1 MSGLQLWSELFDK
14 STVNIIQLDGGEF
27 WFQVSHVCKLLGHTN
42 PTVALQSHTDDD
54 ERQQLDIGKHEL
66 VNFVSESGLYG
77 LILGSNKPQ
86 AKKFKRWLRRD
97 VLPKL
102 RASGGYLMP
111 SATSEQIEALKA
123 EHQALQKE
131 NLQLNQRVEDLEV
144 SQNELI
150 EASYSVFLLVMKIA
164 PVLIEWSIDLIPSI
178 RRGFEVKASKAYF
191 QSITFRMTSGLQK
204 LVDIDDYV
212 RKLERLNFDRWD
224 LQAETLQEKKS
235 VFDSFLTQ
243 LAKLQR

>member
-1 MSGLQLWSELFDK
+1 MELLSKFRQSDSLRFYK
-14 STVNIIQLDGGEF
+14 DDSTGKEYVNMMDLAKILLLPKNTNDVLNRVWAEYRF
-27 WFQVSHVCKLLGHTN
+27 KLAVGVGQ
-42 PTVALQSHTDDD
+42 P
-54 ERQQLDIGKHEL
+54 GWW
-66 VNFVSESGLYG
+66 VNEYG
-77 LILGSNKPQ
+77 VHQMIFSSQHPQ
-86 AKKFKRWLRRD
+86 AVEIQKWVFED

-102 RASGGYLMP
+102 RARGGYLMP

-178 RRGFEVKASKAYF
+178 RRGFEVKGTKAYF

-224 LQAETLQEKKS
+224 LQAETPQEKKS